1 VNGINSDVW
10 GSITQHVTRSYLT
23 IALVTTL
30 CYGFLVGQV
39 SVEAFVP
46 VVAGSV
52 GFWFGQRGAESRATD
67 RLGGPSMP
75 GAATATAPAAGGTA
89 TATVTPSQ
97 P

>member
-1 VNGINSDVW
+1 MNAINGDAW

-52 GFWFGQRGAESRATD
+52 GFWFGQRGAEARASD
-67 RLGGPSMP
+67 RQGPSMQ
-75 GAATATAPAAGGTA
+75 GAATATAPAAGGSA